1 MNLLI
6 VDDNKEILTFLELTL
21 RGEGFV
27 VDTAEDGLSGLD
39 KARQNSYDLIIL
51 DMGLPHKTGKEVC
64 RELRA
69 QGNTVPIIMLSVAGE
84 AEDKVDLLHAG
95 ADDYMSKPFS
105 FSELLARVKAV
116 LRRPHQLLR
125 DQPLEINDIH
135 IDMKS
140 RKVFCCG
147 AEVRLTPKEFNL
159 LSYLARNKG
168 TALSRADILENVWD
182 INADPFTNTV
192 ETHIVSLRKKLK
204 CRGKKELICTI
215 PSYGY
220 RMD

>member
-6 VDDNKEILTFLELTL
+6 VDDNKEILNFLEFTL

-27 VDTAEDGLSGLD
+27 VDTAEDGNMALI
-39 KARQNSYDLIIL
+39 KAKQNSYDLIVL

-69 QGNTVPIIMLSVAGE
+69 IGKNVPIIMLSVMGE
-84 AEDKVDLLHAG
+84 VDDRIELLRAG
-95 ADDYMSKPFS
+95 ADDYMTKPFY
-105 FSELLARVKAV
+105 FPELLARIKAI
-116 LRRPHQLLR
+116 LRRPHQIICE
-125 DQPLEINDIH
+125 QPLEIDGIE

-147 AEVRLTPKEFNL
+147 KEVHFTPKEFSL
-159 LSYLARNKG
+159 LSYLMKNRG
-168 TALSRADILENVWD
+168 RALSRADILENVWD

-204 CRGKKELICTI
+204 CEGKKEIIHTI